1 MKPLSAVAILLAVYT
16 LAAVTLAPA
25 AMREARA
32 DCTGAR
38 VVAEDREGWVC
49 VRYHVTG
56 SVAVYEARA
65 MGGAKWKP

>member
-1 MKPLSAVAILLAVYT
+1 MKPLFALAILLAVYALCMT
-16 LAAVTLAPA
+16 TIAPV

-38 VVAEDREGWVC
+38 VVAEDRDGWVC